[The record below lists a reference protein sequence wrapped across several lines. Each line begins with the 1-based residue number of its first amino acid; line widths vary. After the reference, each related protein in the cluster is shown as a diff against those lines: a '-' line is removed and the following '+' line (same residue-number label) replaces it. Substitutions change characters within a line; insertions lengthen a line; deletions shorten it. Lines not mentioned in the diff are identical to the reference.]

1 MSSSFRKGSHVAE
14 INPAT
19 SKAKLQVA
27 EGLRKGKTYALQ
39 EGVNYIGR
47 KGPTEVSI
55 DLTEQ
60 EMPGVAVQV
69 NRFALVWFDNTGL
82 NIADTGTRVGT
93 VLNGAKI
100 PSKKKFPLKAD
111 DTLKFGK
118 TLLKVQVI
126 KKQKTGV
133 QK

>member
-1 MSSSFRKGSHVAE
+1 MSV
-14 INPAT
+14 NPAT
-19 SKAKLQVA
+19 SKAKLTVT

-47 KGPTEVSI
+47 KGPTEINI

-60 EMPGVAVQV
+60 ENPGVAVQV
-69 NRFALVWFDNTGL
+69 NRFALVWFDNNGI
-82 NIADTGTRVGT
+82 NIADTGTRIGT
-93 VLNGAKI
+93 IVNGAKI
-100 PSKKKFPLKAD
+100 PSKKKIPLNAD

-118 TLLKVQVI
+118 TVLKIQII

>member
-1 MSSSFRKGSHVAE
+1 VSVP
-14 INPAT
+14 NPTT
-19 SKAKLQVA
+19 SKAKLKVT
-27 EGLRKGKTYALQ
+27 EGLRKGKTYALL

-47 KGPTEVSI
+47 KGPTEVNI

-60 EMPGVAVQV
+60 ENPGVAVQV
-69 NRFALVWFDNTGL
+69 NRFALVWFDNNGI
-82 NIADTGTRVGT
+82 NIADTGTRIGT
-93 VLNGAKI
+93 VVNGAKI
-100 PSKKKFPLKAD
+100 PSKKKVPLNAD

-118 TLLKVQVI
+118 TVLKVEII

>member
-1 MSSSFRKGSHVAE
+1 VS

-19 SKAKLQVA
+19 SKAKLTVT

-47 KGPTEVSI
+47 KGPTEINI

-69 NRFALVWFDNTGL
+69 NRFALVWFDNNGL
-82 NIADTGTRVGT
+82 NIADTGTRIGT
-93 VLNGAKI
+93 ILNGTKI
-100 PSKKKFPLKAD
+100 ASKKKFPLKAD

-118 TLLKVQVI
+118 TVLKIQII

>member
-1 MSSSFRKGSHVAE
+1 MSVP
-14 INPAT
+14 NPAT
-19 SKAKLQVA
+19 SKAKLKVT
-27 EGLRKGKTYALQ
+27 EGLRKGKTYALL

-47 KGPTEVSI
+47 KGPTEVHI

-60 EMPGVAVQV
+60 ENPGVAVQV
-69 NRFALVWFDNTGL
+69 NRFALVWFDKDGI
-82 NIADTGTRVGT
+82 NIADTGTRIGT
-93 VLNGAKI
+93 VVNGAKI
-100 PSKKKFPLKAD
+100 PSKKKVPLKAD

-118 TLLKVQVI
+118 TVLKVEII

>member
-1 MSSSFRKGSHVAE
+1 MA
-14 INPAT
+14 ITPAT
-19 SKAKLQVA
+19 SKAKLTVT

-47 KGPTEVSI
+47 KGPTEINI

-60 EMPGVAVQV
+60 ENPGVAVQV

-82 NIADTGTRVGT
+82 SIADTGTRIGT
-93 VLNGAKI
+93 VVNGTKI
-100 PSKKKFPLKAD
+100 PSKKKFPLNEA

-118 TLLKVQVI
+118 TVLKVQVV